1 MPRGGKEYHAWSSL
15 RPDAA
20 RPDPAVEELAAGF
33 TVVPAGLEILLDD
46 AELGAMPPEPVLVD
60 GDPFAAIALAL

>member
-1 MPRGGKEYHAWSSL
+1 M

-46 AELGAMPPEPVLVD
+46 AELGAMPPEPVLVE